1 MRDFVA
7 DMGKSDPDAIVSESA
22 RRVLSEYK
30 EGGRMYDKIELA
42 FKERFKDDYKRAEIE
57 GERKGRESGL
67 KEGTKIEALR
77 SENKIN
83 GLDIPPELKK
93 MILDA
98 LKAK

>member
-30 EGGRMYDKIELA
+30 EGGRIELA

>member
-7 DMGKSDPDAIVSESA
+7 DMGKSDPDAIVSENA
-22 RRVLSEYK
+22 RRALSEYK
-30 EGGRMYDKIELA
+30 EGERMYDKIELA

-77 SENKIN
+77 TANKIN
-83 GLDIPPELKK
+83 GLDIPSELKK